1 MQWYFPMSPLAL
13 AQPYAI
19 LAPITYGT
27 GEGDVAKLVPQA
39 TDTIGQR
46 LARIR
51 KASGLT
57 QKELA
62 ARLGVT
68 QSVVSDYEHDVLR
81 LHGELIVE
89 LGEILGVSPNE
100 LLGKDAGDRATTAR
114 PPGRLVRKLQAIAQ
128 LPKRDQEALFRTIE
142 AFLRNAS

>member
-1 MQWYFPMSPLAL
+1 
-13 AQPYAI
+13 
-19 LAPITYGT
+19 
-27 GEGDVAKLVPQA
+27 VAKLVPQA